1 MSLECQKC
9 EGAKPCHFFFL
20 NVRHGMGK
28 LCHFYESLI
37 IFVHTKLYIA
47 VHTLIETF
55 HNYN

>member
-1 MSLECQKC
+1 M
-9 EGAKPCHFFFL
+9 AFFFFL

-55 HNYN
+55 HN